1 MQLRQFREGD
11 EAALFRV
18 FCSSIR
24 DIAAR
29 DYTPQQIAAWA
40 SEDIDAHHWAA
51 LMRKLQP
58 FVVEIAGDIAGYA
71 DVQSDGYIDHF
82 FVSGK
87 YPRQGVGRLLM
98 NAIYEEAARLEL
110 SELTAQVSKTA
121 EPFFRQQG
129 FVLMERGF
137 PVRRGVTL
145 ENARMRKSLR
155 LRGDNCSGLPT

>member
-1 MQLRQFREGD
+1 MQLRRFREGD
-11 EAALFRV
+11 EAALFQV

-40 SEDIDAHHWAA
+40 AEDIDVHRWAE
-51 LMRKLQP
+51 LMRKLRP

-82 FVSGK
+82 FVSGC
-87 YPRQGVGRLLM
+87 YTRQGVGRLLM
-98 NAIYEEAARLEL
+98 NAIYEEAGRLEL

-121 EPFFRQQG
+121 EPFFRHQG
-129 FVLMERGF
+129 FVVLERGF
-137 PVRRGVTL
+137 PVRRGVIL
-145 ENARMRKSLR
+145 ENARMRKLLSI
-155 LRGDNCSGLPT
+155 RGG

>member
-1 MQLRQFREGD
+1 MQLRRFREGD
-11 EAALFRV
+11 EVALFRV

-29 DYTPQQIAAWA
+29 DYTPQQIAAWV
-40 SEDIDAHHWAA
+40 SEDIDAHHWVA
-51 LMRKLQP
+51 LMRQLQP

-71 DVQSDGYIDHF
+71 DVQPDGYIDHF

-98 NAIYEEAARLEL
+98 NAIHKEAARLKL
-110 SELTAQVSKTA
+110 SELTALVSKTA

-129 FVLMERGF
+129 FVVVERGF

-145 ENARMRKSLR
+145 ENARMRKLLH
-155 LRGDNCSGLPT
+155 LRGDSCSGLPA

>member
-1 MQLRQFREGD
+1 MQLRRFRAGD

-40 SEDIDAHHWAA
+40 SEDIDAHHWVA

-98 NAIYEEAARLEL
+98 NAILKEATRLKL

-129 FVLMERGF
+129 FVVVERGF

-145 ENARMRKSLR
+145 ENARMCKLLSLS
-155 LRGDNCSGLPT
+155 RG